1 MRAGTDTNR
10 RWSDMRRD
18 NHGKKPTW
26 DIYLGD
32 ELICRL
38 MTKIEAQRVAFLLG
52 SNYRIV
58 KSE

>member
-1 MRAGTDTNR
+1 
-10 RWSDMRRD
+10 MRRD

-38 MTKIEAQRVAFLLG
+38 MTKTEAQRVAFLLG
-52 SNYRIV
+52 SNYMIV

>member
-1 MRAGTDTNR
+1 MRTGTDTSR
-10 RWSDMRRD
+10 RLSDMRRD

-38 MTKIEAQRVAFLLG
+38 MTKIEAQRIVFLLG

>member
-1 MRAGTDTNR
+1 MEREGQGRVEVVMRTQ
-10 RWSDMRRD
+10 
-18 NHGKKPTW
+18 HGKKPTW

>member
-1 MRAGTDTNR
+1 
-10 RWSDMRRD
+10 MRRD

-38 MTKIEAQRVAFLLG
+38 MTKTEAQRVAFLLG